1 MILLP
6 EITFSNTLTS
16 RDINSLLNCIQIV
29 ANVPFN
35 FGYHP
40 VEMIDTQI
48 KSILL
53 QASNVRILP
62 KIKAARIDAAIIGW
76 CCGRGLGYKIDY
88 PELY

>member
-1 MILLP
+1 MQLP
-6 EITFSNTLTS
+6 QITFSNTITG
-16 RDINSLLNCIQIV
+16 RDVNSLLTCIQTV
-29 ANVPFN
+29 AEVPFN

-53 QASNVRILP
+53 QASFVRKMP
-62 KIKAARIDAAIIGW
+62 NIKLARIDAAIIGW
-76 CCGRGLGYKIDY
+76 CMGRGLGYQIEY